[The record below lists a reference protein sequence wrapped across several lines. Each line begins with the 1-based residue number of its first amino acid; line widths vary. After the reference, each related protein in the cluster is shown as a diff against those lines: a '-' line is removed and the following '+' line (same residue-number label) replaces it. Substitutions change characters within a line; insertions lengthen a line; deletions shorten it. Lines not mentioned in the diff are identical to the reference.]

1 MTEIAVCSLS
11 GQIFIEHLLCV
22 RPVVGVWNS
31 MVNKAAVAPVLKQSA
46 SLFII
51 KPCLYPL
58 HDLISLLD
66 SGCYRISVSEQD
78 LGWHKGMAGFNDRFG
93 AGRSAAHG

>member
-1 MTEIAVCSLS
+1 
-11 GQIFIEHLLCV
+11 
-22 RPVVGVWNS
+22 
-31 MVNKAAVAPVLKQSA
+31 MVNKVAVAPVLKQSA

-51 KPCLYPL
+51 KPYLYPL

-66 SGCYRISVSEQD
+66 PGYYRISASEQD
-78 LGWHKGMAGFNDRFG
+78 LGWGRGMAGFNDRFR